1 MILATIP
8 SPDRNTISIGGFE
21 LHMYAVMIIIGIVV
35 AVVISE
41 RRFVARGF
49 PKGTAL
55 DLVVWA
61 VPFGIVGARLYHVIT
76 DWQTYFG
83 ASRTREPVEALYIW
97 QGGLGIWG
105 AIAGGALGVYIAAR
119 RKHLSFAD
127 IADAVGA
134 GPAGRPGDR
143 QVGQLVEPG
152 ALRRPDVLPWG
163 LEIDPGHGAGQHRQ
177 RYLPADLSLESLWD
191 VSVALICIW
200 ADRRFRLD
208 RGRVFMLYVALYCAG
223 RAVTEALRSDHASM
237 LAGLRINEWVS
248 IGLFVVAVGYIVV
261 VSRRPRQQSEPADP
275 AKSTLRRGRD
285 RPWPR

>member
-1 MILATIP
+1 MTLASIP
-8 SPDRNTISIGGFE
+8 SPDRNTIPIGGFE
-21 LHMYAVMIIIGIVV
+21 LLHMYAVMIIIGIVV
-35 AVVISE
+35 AVVICE

-83 ASRTREPVEALYIW
+83 AVRTRQPVEALYVW

-105 AIAGGALGVYIAAR
+105 GIAGGALGVYIAAR

-127 IADAVGA
+127 LADAGA
-134 GPAGRPGDR
+134 PALPVAQAIGRWGNWWNQELFGGPTS
-143 QVGQLVEPG
+143 
-152 ALRRPDVLPWG
+152 LPWG
-163 LEIDPGHGAGQHRQ
+163 LEIDPAHRPPDDIASATYQ
-177 RYLPADLSLESLWD
+177 PTFLYESVWD

-208 RGRVFMLYVALYCAG
+208 RGRVFALYVALYCAG

-237 LAGLRINEWVS
+237 LGGLRVNEWVS
-248 IGLFVVAVGYIVV
+248 IALFLFAVGYIVV
-261 VSRRPRQQSEPADP
+261 VSRRPRRRPEHAD
-275 AKSTLRRGRD
+275 AGQVSAT
-285 RPWPR
+285 PRA

>member
-8 SPDRNTISIGGFE
+8 SPDRNTIPIGSFQ

-41 RRFVARGF
+41 RRLVSRGF
-49 PKGTAL
+49 AKGTAL

-83 ASRTREPVEALYIW
+83 ANRTREPIEALYIW

-119 RKHLSFAD
+119 RKHLSFVD
-127 IADAVGA
+127 IADAVAPALPVAQAIGRWGNWWNQELYG
-134 GPAGRPGDR
+134 GPTS
-143 QVGQLVEPG
+143 
-152 ALRRPDVLPWG
+152 LPWG
-163 LEIDPGHGAGQHRQ
+163 LQIKQGDGTVGTYQPTFL
-177 RYLPADLSLESLWD
+177 YESLWD

-223 RAVTEALRSDHASM
+223 RAVTEALRSDPASM
-237 LAGLRINEWVS
+237 LAGLRVNEWVS
-248 IGLFVVAVGYIVV
+248 IGLFIVAVVYIVV
-261 VSRRPRQQSEPADP
+261 VSRRPRKQAETADAGEVAPA
-275 AKSTLRRGRD
+275 
-285 RPWPR
+285 PRS